1 MIHCLSCYKYPY
13 DTKVIPFGSN
23 FPTNVF
29 RVNLISKNLPNSMVI
44 TGNDVEELPN
54 DCRFAVGSKLYVVNG
69 NDGSEVYTW
78 NSERF
83 VLFTVNDYSPT
94 PDEPESDIVN
104 IGRVDYMTLTE

>member
-23 FPTNVF
+23 FPSNVCK
-29 RVNLISKNLPNSMVI
+29 VNLISKNLPNSMVI
-44 TGNDVEELPN
+44 TGNDVEELSD

-104 IGRVDYMTLTE
+104 IGRVDYMILTE

>member
-1 MIHCLSCYKYPY
+1 MHSKEFLEPMKTNIK
-13 DTKVIPFGSN
+13 GS
-23 FPTNVF
+23 
-29 RVNLISKNLPNSMVI
+29 
-44 TGNDVEELPN
+44 
-54 DCRFAVGSKLYVVNG
+54 SKLYIING